1 MKIRGWIRG
10 ACVAM
15 LVCLSPS
22 VGWANEPFSFSGHST
37 SSDDPFATV
46 VEGEADD
53 PADLS
58 EILSRL
64 ESLEQ
69 DWGDHQ
75 ADLAAQKK
83 SDASKPTF
91 QINGRIHADYWTFP
105 YTDQGANFFA
115 HPVPALPNH
124 GTDPE
129 DFFGFRRVRLEMKG
143 DILETMLWRI
153 QIDFNNTR
161 TPEFKDVFIG
171 FKELPNNQTLLVGI
185 QKRPLGLDHLNS
197 SRYNVFLERPFVVE
211 AFNEDARRPGI
222 TMYGHSDDTSV
233 GWAYGTYLLENVTT
247 DGRYRG
253 DHYQASLNGRLWA
266 SPWYDDSSGG
276 RGYFHC
282 AVSGMVANPDGNRND
297 RATNLNEARFRTR
310 PAARSVARWLDTGR
324 IAGAQYYEIVGLET
338 IFNAG
343 PLQIVGEYQ
352 ANWLQRHHSNPGPD
366 LFFHGGYIFASYFL
380 TGEHIPYTRD
390 RGTIG
395 RVKPFENFFL
405 VSRCNGGT
413 GHGWGAWNVALRYDH
428 LDLSDG
434 DITGGVMNAG
444 TLAVNWHFTPYS
456 KLQFNL
462 IYAKITERGPI
473 GGYDSGNA
481 LIAGT
486 RLAIE
491 F

>member
-1 MKIRGWIRG
+1 MRFRLQAGWT
-10 ACVAM
+10 C
-15 LVCLSPS
+15 LVLLVLLVPNA
-22 VGWANEPFSFSGHST
+22 GLADDLFPLGGHST
-37 SSDDPFATV
+37 FEEEVLTA
-46 VEGEADD
+46 ADD
-53 PADLS
+53 ADSLDGADLS
-58 EILSRL
+58 DILSRL
-64 ESLEQ
+64 ETLEQ
-69 DWGDHQ
+69 GWDEHQ

-83 SDASKPTF
+83 SAASKPTF

-105 YTDQGANFFA
+105 YADEGAGFFA
-115 HPVPALPNH
+115 HPIPALPNS

-129 DFFGFRRVRLEMKG
+129 DFIGFRRVRLEMKG

-185 QKRPLGLDHLNS
+185 QKRPLGMDHLNS

-253 DHYQASLNGRLWA
+253 DHYQASLNGRIWT
-266 SPWYDDSSGG
+266 SPWYDESSGG

-282 AVSGMVANPDGNRND
+282 ALSGMFAHPDGNRND

-324 IAGAQYYEIVGLET
+324 IAGAQYYEIVGLEGV
-338 IFNAG
+338 FNAG
-343 PLQIVGEYQ
+343 PFQVVSEYQ
-352 ANWLQRHHSNPGPD
+352 ANWLQRHNSNPGPD

-405 VSRCNGGT
+405 VDRCCGGT
-413 GHGWGAWNVALRYDH
+413 GHGWGAWNVGLRYDY
-428 LDLSDG
+428 LDLTDG

-473 GGYDSGNA
+473 GGFDNGRA